1 MRKIAVTAVLA
12 FAFIFTSASV
22 FSQDK
27 PVKKEVKK
35 ETTQVVEKKD
45 KKVNKSHCTAT
56 DEKKACGSKEKSCQK
71 SCEET
76 CK

>member
-1 MRKIAVTAVLA
+1 MRKIVVTAVLA
-12 FAFIFTSASV
+12 FAFLFTSTSV
-22 FSQDK
+22 FAQDK

-35 ETTQVVEKKD
+35 ETTRVVEKKD
-45 KKVNKSHCTAT
+45 KKIKKSHCTST
-56 DEKKACGSKEKSCQK
+56 EEKKACGDKEKSCQK

>member
-1 MRKIAVTAVLA
+1 MRKIVVTAILA
-12 FAFIFTSASV
+12 FAFLFTGTSV
-22 FSQDK
+22 FAQDK

-35 ETTQVVEKKD
+35 ETTRVVEKKD

-56 DEKKACGSKEKSCQK
+56 DKKKACGSKEKSCHK